1 MTGTEHPGRLRWAV
15 AAVLA
20 LSALSFLFSPFYM
33 KYLRGKFQRD
43 LPSGWEK
50 VANNGSFAYASP
62 LLYTARNIEEGMY
75 AMKVRQA
82 YLHGFPY
89 DPYTH
94 ERSLRS
100 WVFDSLMF
108 YPLVPFVAAAGG
120 DIHRGWALA
129 HAVMGAL
136 WVWSFFI
143 ALKAFTDDK
152 TLALVCAVFLFFFFD
167 SLRALFL
174 LPHAPL
180 RAMAQWVFFLVAY
193 ATGQVQ
199 WMRLPTPGMSALLPF
214 WLLGAAWRLSLCEKP
229 RFLLSLL
236 LGTACGL
243 LCFLHAYEWVLACAA
258 LGFLFLLSLPSR
270 LRAGARWNLG
280 LALAASALVSAGY
293 YLFARSMNGPVMED
307 IITRVGRHGRVFE
320 PASLYFLPWA
330 AFFYW
335 KSRLAGERMKNLW
348 LLLSA
353 CALAVAA
360 AACIPL
366 AVGYDIQFYGHT
378 ARLGSAAML
387 LGLLGWGLHRA
398 QERFRLSAGNAAMLL
413 CFLFA
418 WVFLR
423 EKAWADTH
431 YRIFGT
437 PRHIEEAL
445 SWVDKNLPEESLVVS
460 ISGVATQQLGLLG
473 RTRSLA
479 AAGSPSYGSPVPTEL
494 MTRGLAR
501 ILKTAHADPERFLA
515 ERWERSE
522 ERDTLKQQ
530 TAYFN
535 RDISLE
541 AAEAATWPVFLLD
554 VEGFR
559 EQSVQARGLEI
570 LRYFKEEAPPPRP
583 YWLWV
588 GRLDE
593 PLLKGKP
600 QDFGG
605 KLAYENPGVRIY
617 SFE

>member
-1 MTGTEHPGRLRWAV
+1 METNPSPRLRWAV

-33 KYLRGKFQRD
+33 KYLRGKFRRD
-43 LPSGWEK
+43 LPSQWEK

-94 ERSLRS
+94 ERSPRS

-120 DIHRGWALA
+120 DIHLGWALA
-129 HAVMGAL
+129 HAALGAL

-143 ALKAFTDDK
+143 ALRIFTDDRK
-152 TLALVCAVFLFFFFD
+152 LALVLAVFLFFFFD

-180 RAMAQWVFFLVAY
+180 RALPQWMFFLVAY

-199 WMRLPTPGMSALLPF
+199 WMRLPTPGMSALFPF
-214 WLLGAAWRLSLCEKP
+214 WLLAGAWRLSLAQKTRP
-229 RFLLSLL
+229 ALSLL
-236 LGTACGL
+236 LGAACGL
-243 LCFLHAYEWVLACAA
+243 LCFLHAYEWVFACAA
-258 LGFLFLLSLPSR
+258 LGFFFLWALQSR
-270 LRAGARWNLG
+270 LSQSARWNLG
-280 LALAASALVSAGY
+280 LAFFAAAAVSAGY
-293 YLFARSMNGPVMED
+293 YLFARSMNAPVMED
-307 IITRVGRHGRVFE
+307 IITRAGRHGRVFE
-320 PASLYFLPWA
+320 RASLYFLPWA
-330 AFFYW
+330 ALFYW
-335 KSRLAGERMKNLW
+335 KSRRAGERLRGLW

-353 CALAVAA
+353 CALAVSAA
-360 AACIPL
+360 ALIPM

-378 ARLGSAAML
+378 ARIASAAML
-387 LGLLGWGLHRA
+387 LGLLGWGLHGA
-398 QERFRLSAGNAAMLL
+398 QEKFRLGRIDAAMLL

-431 YRIFGT
+431 YKIFGT
-437 PRHIEEAL
+437 PRHMEEAL
-445 SWVDKNLPEESLVVS
+445 SWVEKTVPEEGLVVS
-460 ISGVATQQLGLLG
+460 LSGVATQQLGLLG

-479 AAGSPSYGSPVPTEL
+479 AAGSPSYGSPVPTEYIL
-494 MTRGLAR
+494 RGLAR
-501 ILKTAHADPERFLA
+501 ILKTARADPERFLA

-559 EQSVQARGLEI
+559 ERSVQARKLEI

-583 YWLWV
+583 YWLWI

-593 PLLKGKP
+593 PFLKENP
-600 QDFGG
+600 PSFGG
-605 KLAYENPGVRIY
+605 KLAFENPGVRIY